1 MCGCGNEFRIN
12 KCHELHEWARMG
24 CNDGG
29 DLSPS
34 YGRGRDDASFAY
46 VWNLADHTFPMPS
59 GFSAPQHEALTVN
72 SHYQKRNRLLFFHI
86 AIIYLVFY

>member
-1 MCGCGNEFRIN
+1 MGNATN
-12 KCHELHEWARMG
+12 NTNWHE
-24 CNDGG
+24 G
-29 DLSPS
+29 DVMMEEISPPS
-34 YGRGRDDASFAY
+34 FGRDRDDASFAY
-46 VWNLADHTFPMPS
+46 VWNLADHTFPIPS